1 LERYGAKNNIFFGY
15 ARANMQK
22 LLQENKKERNF
33 TMKKIKILSC
43 VLSLVCIFSFCTQ
56 AACGAYNWYCKR
68 AKNHTRPEAEG
79 SMSFISECG
88 GAYIGKDPEEKVLYL
103 TFDAGYENGNIARIL
118 DVLAKHKAH
127 AAFFVLENLAVRN
140 TELVQRMAAE
150 GHLVCNHTA
159 HHRDMTKMTDEQFSA
174 ELTSLEKTLAEK
186 AGVTCAKFYRPP
198 EGRFSEK
205 NLKAAEALGYKTVF
219 WSLAY
224 ADWDNEKQPEPEKAK
239 QLLLTNTH
247 NGAVILLHPTS
258 KTNADILDALLTEWE
273 AQGYRFGTL
282 GELF

>member
-224 ADWDNEKQPEPEKAK
+224 VDWYDDKQPTHEEALKTLTERIHPGAVVLLHSTSRTNGEI
-239 QLLLTNTH
+239 LDELLT
-247 NGAVILLHPTS
+247 
-258 KTNADILDALLTEWE
+258 KWE
-273 AQGYRFGTL
+273 TMGYTFKSID
-282 GELF
+282 ELK

>member
-1 LERYGAKNNIFFGY
+1 
-15 ARANMQK
+15 
-22 LLQENKKERNF
+22 
-33 TMKKIKILSC
+33 MKKIKIIAL
-43 VLSLVCIFSFCTQ
+43 FCALAFVFTIQ
-56 AACGAYNWYCKR
+56 AYAASGAYNWYCKR
-68 AKNHTRPEAEG
+68 AKNHARPEAEPAMG
-79 SMSFISECG
+79 FISECG

-118 DVLAKHKAH
+118 DVLKKHGAH
-127 AAFFVLENLAVRN
+127 GAFFVLENLVVRN
-140 TELVQRMAAE
+140 TDLVKRMAAE

-159 HHRDMTKMTDEQFSA
+159 RHRDMTKMSDEQFAA
-174 ELTSLEKTLAEK
+174 ELRALEQILAEK

-224 ADWDNEKQPEPEKAK
+224 ADWDNEKQPEPEKSK
-239 QLLLTNTH
+239 QLLLANTH

-258 KTNADILDALLTEWE
+258 KTNADILDALLSEWE

-282 GELF
+282 EELF

>member
-1 LERYGAKNNIFFGY
+1 
-15 ARANMQK
+15 
-22 LLQENKKERNF
+22 
-33 TMKKIKILSC
+33 MKKFKIIAL
-43 VLSLVCIFSFCTQ
+43 
-56 AACGAYNWYCKR
+56 ACAFASVFTLCAHASGGAYNWYCKR
-68 AKNHTRPEAEG
+68 AKNHTRPEAEP

-88 GAYIGKDPEEKVLYL
+88 GAYIGKNPEEKVLYL

-140 TELVQRMAAE
+140 TELVRRMATE

-159 HHRDMTKMTDEQFSA
+159 RHRDMTKMNDEAFAA
-174 ELTSLEKTLAEK
+174 ELKTLENILAEK
-186 AGVTCAKFYRPP
+186 VGVTCAKFYRPP

-224 ADWDNEKQPEPEKAK
+224 ADWDNEKQPEPEKSK
-239 QLLLTNTH
+239 QLLLANTH